1 MCLFLSFASLSDLY
15 PTSTAGRW
23 CGTLSML
30 TGVLVVAFPVS
41 VFSDLWSQELK
52 RAKEQ
57 MLIERARRKTAAL
70 IIQRGMKQVRDREH
84 DENNETTTMANDEEK
99 NQPVVTFKPESPMM
113 AQQEEP
119 STSSMDLLEPISRR
133 MSGIHFSAIDQRSNN
148 DHHVSDDE
156 MDPEHI
162 VMDRA
167 DMREIA
173 NCLQAIRTN
182 ERRVNR
188 ILEKY
193 GMIVDDDNDV
203 VVNNADPA

>member
-1 MCLFLSFASLSDLY
+1 M
-15 PTSTAGRW
+15 
-23 CGTLSML
+23 
-30 TGVLVVAFPVS
+30 VAFPVS

-57 MLIERARRKTAAL
+57 QLIERARRRTAAL
-70 IIQRGMKQVRDREH
+70 ILQRGMKQVRDREH
-84 DENNETTTMANDEEK
+84 EENNETTTITNDEEK

-113 AQQEEP
+113 AEQEEP
-119 STSSMDLLEPISRR
+119 SSSSMDLLDPISRR
-133 MSGIHFSAIDQRSNN
+133 MSGMHISAIVPPSINN
-148 DHHVSDDE
+148 NHHVSDDE

-167 DMREIA
+167 DIREIA
-173 NCLQAIRTN
+173 NCLHAIRTN

-193 GMIVDDDNDV
+193 GMIADDDDD
-203 VVNNADPA
+203 VVNNTDPA